1 MARLHEHEGKALF
14 KIAGMPIPEGDVAG
28 TPEEAGKI
36 AEKIGKPVV
45 IKVQIWAG
53 GRGKAGGVKFADTP
67 QEAEKV
73 AASLLG
79 MTIKGLLVEKV
90 LVEEKLA
97 IEKEYYAGIII
108 NAQADARCPVVMF
121 STEGGMDIESV
132 PDDKI
137 ALMNVDVI
145 RGFRIYDALNL
156 ANKVKVPSKYINQVA
171 RLIFGLYETFKNYGA
186 RLIEIN
192 PMVITKDGK
201 VLAGDCRISI
211 DDSAVIRHPELGIEV
226 ARESPTPPT
235 ELDKLAWW
243 VEEKDLR
250 GTCYFAEMNNEIKD
264 MEVIGT
270 IGYHGMGGGGAML
283 GVDGLN
289 KQGLKVAD
297 FADTSGNPP
306 ASKVYRAVKLVF
318 SQKGIDGYMLG
329 GFMAANQEQ
338 WHHAHGVV
346 KALREEL
353 PKRPGFPV
361 VLLLAGN
368 KEKESLEIL
377 REGTKDLRARIR
389 IYGGDRVYDTV
400 GLAAEMREMVLEYKK
415 ERKG

>member
-14 KIAGMPIPEGDVAG
+14 QIAGMPIPQGDVAR

-97 IEKEYYAGIII
+97 IEKEYYAGIIV

-156 ANKVKVPSKYINQVA
+156 ANKVKVPSKYINQAA

-226 ARESPTPPT
+226 AREAPTPPT

-270 IGYHGMGGGGAML
+270 IGYHGIGGGGAML

-306 ASKVYRAVKLVF
+306 ASKVYRAAKLVF

-329 GFMAANQEQ
+329 GFVVASQEQ

-389 IYGGDRVYDTV
+389 IYGGDRVYDAV

>member
-1 MARLHEHEGKALF
+1 MARLNEHEGKALF
-14 KIAGMPIPEGDVAG
+14 KVAKMPIPQGDVAK
-28 TPEEAGKI
+28 TPEEARKI

-45 IKVQIWAG
+45 IKVQIWTG

-67 QEAEKV
+67 AEAEKM
-73 AASLLG
+73 AALLLG
-79 MTIKGLLVEKV
+79 ATIKGYLVEKV

-97 IEKEYYAGIII
+97 IDREYYAGIVV
-108 NAQADARCPVVMF
+108 NAQADARCPVFMF

-132 PDDKI
+132 PADKI
-137 ALMNVDVI
+137 AMMNIDVI
-145 RGFRIYDALNL
+145 RGFKIYDALNL
-156 ANKVKVPSKYINQVA
+156 ANKVRVPSAHITQVA
-171 RLIFGLYETFKNYGA
+171 RLLVGLYDTFKNFGA

-192 PMVITKDGK
+192 PMVVTKDGK
-201 VLAGDCRISI
+201 VLASDCRISI
-211 DDSAVIRHPELGIEV
+211 DDSSAIRHPELGIEV
-226 ARESPTPPT
+226 ARESGTPPT
-235 ELDKLAWW
+235 ELDKIAWW

-250 GTCYFAEMNNEIKD
+250 GTCYFAEMNNQIQGGECF
-264 MEVIGT
+264 GT

-289 KQGLKVAD
+289 KQGLRVPD

-306 ASKVYRAVKLVF
+306 ASKVYRAAKLVF
-318 SQKGIDGYMLG
+318 SQPGIDGYMLG

-361 VLLLAGN
+361 MLLLAGN
-368 KEKESLEIL
+368 KEKESLDIL
-377 REGTKDLRARIR
+377 KEGTKDLDARIR
-389 IYGGDRVYDTV
+389 IYGGERVYDTV
-400 GLAAEMREMVLEYKK
+400 GLAAEMKEMVLEYKK

>member
-1 MARLHEHEGKALF
+1 MARLQEHEGKALF
-14 KIAGMPIPEGDVAG
+14 KIAKMPIPQGDVAR
-28 TPEEAGKI
+28 TPEEAGTI

-45 IKVQIWAG
+45 IKVQIWTG

-67 QEAEKV
+67 EEAKKI

-79 MTIKGLLVEKV
+79 ATIKGYLVEKV

-97 IEKEYYAGIII
+97 IDKEYYAGIIV
-108 NAQADARCPVVMF
+108 NADARCPVVMF

-132 PDDKI
+132 PGDKI
-137 ALMNVDVI
+137 ALMNVDVM
-145 RGFRIYDALNL
+145 RGFKIYDALNL
-156 ANKVKVPSKYINQVA
+156 ANKVKVPSQHIVQVA
-171 RLIFGLYETFKNYGA
+171 RLMVGLYDTFKNYGA

-192 PMVITKDGK
+192 PMVVTKDGK
-201 VLAGDCRISI
+201 VLASDCRISI
-211 DDSAVIRHPELGIEV
+211 DDSSAIRHPELGITV
-226 ARESPTPPT
+226 ARESSTPPT
-235 ELDKLAWW
+235 ELDRIAWW

-250 GTCYFAEMNNEIKD
+250 GTCYFAEMNNELQG
-264 MEVIGT
+264 EVFGT
-270 IGYHGMGGGGAML
+270 IGFHGMGGGGAML

-289 KQGLKVAD
+289 KQGLRVPN

-306 ASKVYRAVKLVF
+306 ASKVYRASKLVF
-318 SQKGIDGYMLG
+318 SQPGIDGFMLG

-346 KALREEL
+346 KALREEI

-361 VLLLAGN
+361 LLLLAGN

-377 REGTKDLRARIR
+377 REGTKDLNARIR
-389 IYGGDRVYDTV
+389 IYGGERVYDTV
-400 GLAAEMREMVLEYKK
+400 GLAAEMKEMVLEYRK
-415 ERKG
+415 EQKG